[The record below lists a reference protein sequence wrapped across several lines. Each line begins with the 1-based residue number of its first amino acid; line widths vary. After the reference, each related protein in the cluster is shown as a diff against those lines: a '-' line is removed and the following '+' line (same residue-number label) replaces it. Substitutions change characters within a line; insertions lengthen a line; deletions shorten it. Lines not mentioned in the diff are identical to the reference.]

1 MEFVA
6 TSKLLGTVP
15 FQHQRKM
22 SRVLINIS
30 RIKSVYMCMY
40 YESNFLLFL
49 SCLVPGRCAV
59 SYMLSLSDNV
69 TSLLPFVEPR
79 SQREHDNKLAKS
91 SVSSRYAAVLL
102 LQLLQ
107 SEWTEACV
115 YH

>member
-1 MEFVA
+1 
-6 TSKLLGTVP
+6 
-15 FQHQRKM
+15 
-22 SRVLINIS
+22 
-30 RIKSVYMCMY
+30 
-40 YESNFLLFL
+40 
-49 SCLVPGRCAV
+49 V

-107 SEWTEACV
+107 SEWIRHV
-115 YH
+115 